1 MGTMRLWSVVGL
13 GLVMSGSVWVDAQAK
28 TDKDKKPEQQLVVTG
43 TAVVPPAVVPAD
55 STTEG
60 TVTVGGQTIAYRAV
74 AGTITVGATEQQDAL
89 LGLDGKMLADTG
101 EKIPDV
107 TKPEEAPAEARM
119 FYTAYFKKG
128 APS

>member
-13 GLVMSGSVWVDAQAK
+13 GLVMGGSVWVDAQAK

-60 TVTVGGQTIAYRAV
+60 TVTVGGQTIA
-74 AGTITVGATEQQDAL
+74 
-89 LGLDGKMLADTG
+89 
-101 EKIPDV
+101 
-107 TKPEEAPAEARM
+107 
-119 FYTAYFKKG
+119 
-128 APS
+128 